1 MALRPQRS
9 VPRTLAEVAHRS
21 GASLRPADVAA
32 GDAVSVTGA
41 TVDSHDVRPGDLFGA
56 FTGLKV
62 HGATFARDAIAAGA
76 VAVLTDAA
84 GVEILGDVPVPVLV
98 AADARV
104 AMGEAAAL
112 IYGDP
117 SSELV
122 FVGVTGTN
130 GKTTTAYFIDNALAQ
145 RHERRGI
152 MGTVEL
158 RIGEQAIESPRTTV
172 EAPVLH
178 GLLARMVEDGVT
190 AAVTEVSSHAAALER
205 IGGVDFS
212 VAVFTNLQWDH
223 LDFHGTMDEYLAAK
237 AKLFAPGR
245 ARRGIINVD
254 DEWGRRLAGQ
264 VQIPCETVSTHV
276 DDPHEADWVVTDADI
291 GLDGVGSRF
300 MFRAPDGTEHHAA
313 SPLPGLVNVS
323 NAMVAIAAA
332 HAAGVPLE
340 EAIDGVASAHEVPGR
355 MERVIER
362 SDTDPLAIVDYAHTP
377 DALTLALQGVRP
389 ITPGRL
395 ILIFGSDGDRDQGK
409 RPVMG
414 SIAAELADVIVLT
427 DENPRSEQPEAIRSA
442 ILGGIREARPDLHDV
457 HEVEPRVAAVE
468 YGLRLGRPGDTVIV
482 TGKGHEPTQ
491 EIAGVFHR
499 YNDRDAYLAA
509 HERIVADQPPLAATV
524 TVHGPRSDEDAQV
537 AAEAP
542 SGERA

>member
-1 MALRPQRS
+1 MELRPSS
-9 VPRTLAEVAHRS
+9 VAAL
-21 GASLRPADVAA
+21 SLADVAA
-32 GDAVSVTGA
+32 RCGESVQIADAAAADAVRVTGA
-41 TVDSHDVRPGDLFGA
+41 TVDSRDVRAGDLFGA
-56 FTGLKV
+56 FPGFKV
-62 HGATFARDAIAAGA
+62 HGARFAADAVAAGA
-76 VAVLTDAA
+76 AAILTDAEGAALVLEA
-84 GVEILGDVPVPVLV
+84 GLEVPVLV

-104 AMGEAAAL
+104 AMGEAAAAV
-112 IYGDP
+112 YGDP
-117 SSELV
+117 SRDLV

-145 RHERRGI
+145 VHERRGI

-158 RIGEQAIESPRTTV
+158 RIGDQAIESPRTTV
-172 EAPVLH
+172 ESPVLH
-178 GLLARMVEDGVT
+178 GLLARMRDEGVT
-190 AAVTEVSSHAAALER
+190 SAVTEVSSHAAALER
-205 IGGVDFS
+205 ISGVDFS

-223 LDFHGTMDEYLAAK
+223 LDFHGTMEEYLAAK

-245 ARRGIINVD
+245 ARRGVINVD
-254 DEWGRRLAGQ
+254 DQWGRSLAST
-264 VQIPCETVSTHV
+264 VEIPAWTVSTHP
-276 DDPHEADWVVTDADI
+276 DDPHDADWTVTWADV

-300 MFRAPDGTEHHAA
+300 TFRDPDGTEHHAE

-332 HAAGVPLE
+332 HAAGLSLE
-340 EAIDGVASAHEVPGR
+340 QAIEGVASAHGVPGR

-362 SDTDPLAIVDYAHTP
+362 SAVDPLAIVDYAHTP
-377 DALTLALQGVRP
+377 DALTLALEGVRP

-414 SIAAELADVIVLT
+414 GIAARLADVIVLT
-427 DENPRSEQPEAIRSA
+427 DENPRSEEPAAIRAA
-442 ILGGIREARPDLHDV
+442 IRAGIEAERPDLRDV
-457 HEVEPRVAAVE
+457 HEVEPRVAAVD

-499 YNDRDAYLAA
+499 YNDRDAYLQA
-509 HERIVADQPPLAATV
+509 HARIVA
-524 TVHGPRSDEDAQV
+524 
-537 AAEAP
+537 
-542 SGERA
+542 EREGSA

>member
-1 MALRPQRS
+1 MHNMALRPSRV
-9 VPRTLAEVAHRS
+9 VPRTLAELADRT
-21 GASLRPADVAA
+21 GARVQGDPATP
-32 GDAVSVTGA
+32 VSGA
-41 TVDSHDVRPGDLFGA
+41 TVDSRDVRPGDLFGA

-62 HGATFARDAIAAGA
+62 HGARFGAQA
-76 VAVLTDAA
+76 VASGASAILTDAA
-84 GVEILGDVPVPVLV
+84 GVQVLAEAGVDVPLLI

-104 AMGEAAAL
+104 AMGEAAAA

-117 SSELV
+117 SQDLV

-130 GKTTTAYFIDNALAQ
+130 GKTTTSYFIDNALAQ
-145 RHERRGI
+145 IHPQRGM

-158 RIGEQAIESPRTTV
+158 RLGEEAIESPRTTV

-178 GLLARMVEDGVT
+178 GLLGRMREEGVT

-205 IGGVDFS
+205 IGGAQFA

-223 LDFHGTMDEYLAAK
+223 LDFHGDMDGYLGAK

-245 ARRGIINVD
+245 ARVGIINID
-254 DEWGRRLAGQ
+254 DQWGRKLTEQ
-264 VQIPCETVSTHV
+264 LQIPFQTVSTSLE
-276 DDPHEADWVVTDADI
+276 DALQADWVVTWADV

-300 MFRAPDGTEHHAA
+300 TFTAPDGGEHRAE

-332 HAAGVPLE
+332 HAAGVPLDQ
-340 EAIDGVASAHEVPGR
+340 AIAGVATAHDVPGR

-362 SDTDPLAIVDYAHTP
+362 SDVDPLAIVDYAHTP

-414 SIAAELADVIVLT
+414 GIAARLADVIVLT
-427 DENPRSEQPEAIRSA
+427 DENPRSEEPAAVRAAIRA
-442 ILGGIREARPDLHDV
+442 GIQEVRPDLRDV
-457 HEVEPRVAAVE
+457 HEVEPREAAVE
-468 YGLRLGRPGDTVIV
+468 YGLRLGVPGDTVIV

-491 EIAGVFHR
+491 EVAGVFHR
-499 YNDRDAYLAA
+499 YNDRDAYLKA
-509 HERIVADQPPLAATV
+509 HTRIVAERGTPDAVSGDGAA
-524 TVHGPRSDEDAQV
+524 G
-537 AAEAP
+537 
-542 SGERA
+542 GRA